1 MKRLFWLVTLV
12 CLLALNSAPIFAQFE
27 TASVLGYVRDASGA
41 VLPNASVTLV
51 NQQTKA
57 TVVVKT
63 NAQGAY
69 EFTDVKIGE
78 YQVMAQADGFDI
90 STTQTFTVTVNAR

>member
-12 CLLALNSAPIFAQFE
+12 CLLALNAAPIFAQFE

-41 VLPNASVTLV
+41 VMPNASVTLM

-63 NAQGAY
+63 NAQGAFQFGQFRPVGRVAGVSGH
-69 EFTDVKIGE
+69 ETRNLSRR
-78 YQVMAQADGFDI
+78 A
-90 STTQTFTVTVNAR
+90 ARPS